1 MFQQKMQEEEENR
14 FCIYRNKTFN
24 RRKIMI
30 IFVAVLLLMVQNTMG
45 SGRRISMKEKG
56 ISRRQEEI
64 FMTEM
69 VWF

>member
-24 RRKIMI
+24 RR
-30 IFVAVLLLMVQNTMG
+30 
-45 SGRRISMKEKG
+45 ISMKEKG

>member
-30 IFVAVLLLMVQNTMG
+30 ILWQYYC
-45 SGRRISMKEKG
+45 
-56 ISRRQEEI
+56 
-64 FMTEM
+64 
-69 VWF
+69 

>member
-30 IFVAVLLLMVQNTMG
+30 IFVAVLLLMV
-45 SGRRISMKEKG
+45 SGRRTSMKEKG